1 MTKYRYEDP
10 DWREIERITRLA
22 LLPHRTRLEAA
33 DLKSDFGGIDAT
45 MLCNYHCPLQI
56 RVRKNRPIQAADID
70 ITFRSTEPRMMAAG
84 TYAPLALFIWMR
96 DGWAEAGK
104 LIDVYRMY
112 EQISP
117 PLAQR
122 ERIPNGDGTGFIC
135 VRIGELHDAGALLR
149 QGGRD
154 TWAAAHLGGD
164 VATQRILERDWMN
177 GRVPPAGVKGH
188 PQP

>member
-1 MTKYRYEDP
+1 VTKYAYDDSVR
-10 DWREIERITRLA
+10 REVERMARLA
-22 LLPHRTRLEAA
+22 MPHGTRLETA

-56 RVRKNRPIQAADID
+56 RVRLNRPIWAADTD
-70 ITFRSTEPRMMAAG
+70 ITFRTTEPRMMGAG

-96 DGWAEAGK
+96 EGWAEAGK

-112 EQISP
+112 EHIVP
-117 PLAQR
+117 PLLLR
-122 ERIPNGDGTGFIC
+122 ERVSNGDGTGFIC

-154 TWAAAHLGGD
+154 DWAPAHLGGD
-164 VATQRILERDWMN
+164 VATNRILEQDWTK
-177 GRVPPAGVKGH
+177 GRRNE
-188 PQP
+188 